1 MGESS
6 RGLTDSKH
14 VPGGWQCDDASNR
27 PCSAT
32 GSPSPGLTGTSWQLV
47 RFEGGDSKILTP
59 DDRTKYAI
67 EFAADGRL
75 AARTDCNRER
85 GTWKSSGTNQISL
98 WPSRADARQVP
109 FRSRWFW
116 QQAESHRVL
125 GSFVCGRRS
134 RLRRGFTLVPWPGFA
149 LVLALRFRF

>member
-14 VPGGWQCDDASNR
+14 VPGAWQCDDASNR

-85 GTWKSSGTNQISL
+85 GTWKSSGTNQISFG
-98 WPSRADARQVP
+98 P
-109 FRSRWFW
+109 
-116 QQAESHRVL
+116 
-125 GSFVCGRRS
+125 
-134 RLRRGFTLVPWPGFA
+134 
-149 LVLALRFRF
+149 LALTRAKCRSGHGGSGNRQKATEFSVALSVVGGRVSDVGLPLFLGPASP